1 MKVEEIRSLFEYN
14 RWANRRFFEVIAA
27 LPDDQITAHVESSFP
42 SILYTFAHIVGAEWV
57 WLRRW
62 KGENPSTL
70 PDWLVNASLE
80 KLRTQ
85 LSEVESEREV
95 FAGSL
100 RDEDLQQALDYR
112 TLDGTAYRN
121 RLEDL
126 LVHVVNHST
135 YHRGQLTTMLRQL
148 GVRPV
153 ATDFVLFKRE
163 AAGRES

>member
-27 LPDDQITAHVESSFP
+27 LPDDQIMAHVESSFP

-100 RDEDLQQALDYR
+100 RDEDLQQVLDYR